1 MTQWKNKFQAL
12 DTQTVF
18 ANSNN
23 YFFPMAFVDT
33 LLMTFR
39 EKYRSSS
46 ICLCAYTEY
55 PVCLFYPPS
64 LSLHLCLCLSW
75 HPAVRMCHCS
85 TNAIDL
91 LFFSLTHKQQSFC
104 SSSVSKTSLFQK
116 HTGGAGARHS
126 PAIAGTWV
134 QSPVVTP
141 TGWLRHLH

>member
-1 MTQWKNKFQAL
+1 MWGC
-12 DTQTVF
+12 QTVQQSGSVMCF
-18 ANSNN
+18 QQFLENIKCLWHSGRISFRLWIHRP
-23 YFFPMAFVDT
+23 Y

-91 LFFSLTHKQQSFC
+91 FFFLSHTNNSLFVPVLFQRPLFFKSIRVVQGQGTRQPSL
-104 SSSVSKTSLFQK
+104 
-116 HTGGAGARHS
+116 GPGYNPR
-126 PAIAGTWV
+126 
-134 QSPVVTP
+134 
-141 TGWLRHLH
+141 